1 MSRNR
6 YFVLCVLVLTG
17 AFAGG
22 YVANRAVP
30 VAHAQAVRPPEN
42 IRAGGITLVDPQG
55 KVQATLRNGLS
66 GAELVLDDANGKS
79 RVEIG
84 ASGGIIIRDANGR
97 VAWASPHRIGVVP
110 ARE

>member
-6 YFVLCVLVLTG
+6 YFLLCALVLAG

-22 YVANRAVP
+22 YAANRALP
-30 VAHAQAVRPPEN
+30 VAHAQVVGPPEN
-42 IRAGGITLVDPQG
+42 IRASGVTLVDQQG
-55 KVQATLRNGLS
+55 RVQAILRNGAS
-66 GAELVLDDANGKS
+66 GAELVLDDVNGKS

-84 ASGGIIIRDANGR
+84 ASGGIVIRDANGR
-97 VAWASPHRIGVVP
+97 VAWASPRGIGVVP